1 MVSTPSDGMTDLLD
15 DGINGY
21 LTDADAVMAENGGF
35 AESLPVPE
43 KRAEFFEGLNVI
55 GVDVYKHMS
64 RYIVRK
70 PLSYRIW
77 TRIRSMLSSIKRRV
91 VK

>member
-1 MVSTPSDGMTDLLD
+1 MNTPEGLELFEH
-15 DGINGY
+15 INADFS
-21 LTDADAVMAENGGF
+21 LKVTVDAVMAENGGF

-43 KRAEFFEGLNVI
+43 KRAEFFEGLKVI

-70 PLSYRIW
+70 PLSYRMW